1 MWLERIDGRWFHWQ
15 QMLCQWISLFVFR
28 NLLAVINHLMD
39 TSKIFK
45 KYTAKGAV
53 YEHWMHDVYVV
64 NKVEKSFWDP
74 V

>member
-1 MWLERIDGRWFHWQ
+1 MF
-15 QMLCQWISLFVFR
+15 M

-45 KYTAKGAV
+45 KYTAKGAIH
-53 YEHWMHDVYVV
+53 EHWIHDVYVV